1 MESTERNKR
10 KKNSKNEEKNRKR
23 MYLNPKADLT
33 FKKVFGEHKH
43 LMISFLNALL
53 PLSEKEQISSI
64 EYLTPELIPQTPLRK
79 YSIVDV
85 RCKDAQG
92 RQFLVE
98 MQIHWAPEFK
108 TRVFFNAAKAY
119 VRQADMGDNY
129 QLFQP
134 VWSLNLVNEVFE
146 PDTPDYYHHYKVVNI
161 KDTDKVI
168 EGLQLV
174 FVELP
179 KFKPGDSHVK
189 KMQELWLRFMTEINE
204 STQRVPEE
212 LTSNADVKEAI
223 IQLRESAFN
232 DDELAAYDYF
242 WDAVR
247 LENAF
252 GKNAEERGLAKGLA
266 KGHAEGHAEGLA
278 EGLAEGRAK
287 GLAEG
292 RAEGR
297 AEGLAEG
304 RAEGLAEGEKAG
316 LEKGIEQTK
325 LEIMKR
331 LNALGLPEDLINKA
345 IGNRM

>member
-1 MESTERNKR
+1 
-10 KKNSKNEEKNRKR
+10 

-53 PLSEKEQISSI
+53 PLPEKEQISSI
-64 EYLTPELIPQTPLRK
+64 EYLTPELVPQTPLRK

-85 RCKDAQG
+85 RCKDELG
-92 RQFLVE
+92 REFLVE

-119 VRQADMGDNY
+119 VKQADRGDDY

-179 KFKPGDSHVK
+179 KFKPGDSNVK
-189 KMQELWLRFMTEINE
+189 MMQELWLRFMTEIDE
-204 STQRVPEE
+204 STLKVPPE
-212 LTSNADVKEAI
+212 LTSNADVREAVS
-223 IQLRESAFN
+223 QLRESAF
-232 DDELAAYDYF
+232 DDRELAEYDYF
-242 WDAVR
+242 WDMVR
-247 LENAF
+247 LEKAF
-252 GKNAEERGLAKGLA
+252 TVNAEKRSFAQGKE
-266 KGHAEGHAEGLA
+266 
-278 EGLAEGRAK
+278 
-287 GLAEG
+287 EG
-292 RAEGR
+292 RAEGIQI
-297 AEGLAEG
+297 
-304 RAEGLAEGEKAG
+304 
-316 LEKGIEQTK
+316 GIEQGIEQGEK
-325 LEIMKR
+325 RKALAIARELEARGFSPDDIAR
-331 LNALGLPEDLINKA
+331 ITGAAGVVET
-345 IGNRM
+345 